1 MPPIRDQSDSV
12 LQKFAGTYFSCSKAT
27 KQSQDTSSTQE
38 ISKRILS
45 LFFKPLAG
53 AVQIPYL
60 QDPGISPVRGA
71 EPRGHHH
78 QLEASVQ
85 SLLCKQPHV
94 QITEICA
101 NKLVTQQ
108 TN

>member
-1 MPPIRDQSDSV
+1 MEQSDSV

-38 ISKRILS
+38 ISKRSLS
-45 LFFKPLAG
+45 LSFKPLAG

-60 QDPGISPVRGA
+60 QDPGISPARGA
-71 EPRGHHH
+71 EPRGHRH
-78 QLEASVQ
+78 QLGASAQ
-85 SLLCKQPHV
+85 SSSCKQPHV